1 MESNIEDH
9 KQNSDPSKGSNESE
23 FPDKKQQQ
31 PIIVP
36 VLEEEYSIS
45 KETTSKEAK
54 LEKRWNTKTKTVKV
68 AVSYDISHDFVV

>member
-1 MESNIEDH
+1 MN
-9 KQNSDPSKGSNESE
+9 E

-45 KETTSKEAK
+45 KETTTKEAK
-54 LEKRWNTKTKTVKV
+54 IEKR
-68 AVSYDISHDFVV
+68 

>member
-1 MESNIEDH
+1 MESNIDH
-9 KQNSDPSKGSNESE
+9 KQNSDPSKESNESD

-45 KETTSKEAK
+45 KETTRKEAK
-54 LEKRWNTKTKTVKV
+54 IEKRWNTKTKTVKV
-68 AVSYDISHDFVV
+68 AISYDISLMTL

>member
-9 KQNSDPSKGSNESE
+9 KQNSDPSEWSNESE

-54 LEKRWNTKTKTVKV
+54 IEKRWNTKTKTVKV
-68 AVSYDISHDFVV
+68 AVSYDISLMTL